1 MLSSLLSKNLSQKS
15 QEHKEDPINL
25 LDQVNLPSNNIDN
38 IEKSSTENNSK
49 IAINKSN
56 QTNVKKSDNSNLTNN
71 KIENKE
77 NNDDISPK
85 KIKINDLSEKNIKQI
100 IPISEK

>member
-38 IEKSSTENNSK
+38 ILGNQLNRLSSHFNFESPFIDIAKEIQFELSK
-49 IAINKSN
+49 A
-56 QTNVKKSDNSNLTNN
+56 
-71 KIENKE
+71 
-77 NNDDISPK
+77 
-85 KIKINDLSEKNIKQI
+85 
-100 IPISEK
+100 